1 MLRKLSKLGN
11 LVWFSLEA
19 LAVAAL
25 IGVMLAAYAVLVV
38 WILIVSVFQ
47 SLSSRAMRAVRGV
60 G

>member
-38 WILIVSVFQ
+38 WILVASVFQ